1 MSRYAAVH
9 ANPKGLGDARPTAMQ
24 IVDDESMRGGL
35 AGKVVVIT
43 GVSSGIGIETV
54 RAFAATGAKLFLTV
68 RDLEKAKTALDGIF
82 DEQSMELVQM
92 DLESLDSVR
101 AAAKTILAKTD
112 QITILVNN
120 AGVMAI
126 QERELTIDGYEKQ
139 FATNHLAHFL
149 FFHLLKPALLAGS
162 SPEFNSRVVVV
173 SAAVHRVQPLNASDN
188 YNYEKGGYSPWGAY
202 GHSKL
207 ANIYMANELDR
218 RYGARGLHAT
228 SLHPGNIASGLIR
241 HMPQEDINAMM
252 ANKEIMSILKSPEQ
266 GAATTLYAAISKDWE
281 GKGGV
286 YLVDCG
292 VAARGEDDGQFAAL
306 TTSSVTYNLEDE
318 ARLWKDSLAMVG
330 LPDEE

>member
-188 YNYEKGGYSPWGAY
+188 YNYEKGGYSPWGSIWPLQAREYLY
-202 GHSKL
+202 G
-207 ANIYMANELDR
+207 
-218 RYGARGLHAT
+218 
-228 SLHPGNIASGLIR
+228 
-241 HMPQEDINAMM
+241 Q
-252 ANKEIMSILKSPEQ
+252 
-266 GAATTLYAAISKDWE
+266 
-281 GKGGV
+281 
-286 YLVDCG
+286 
-292 VAARGEDDGQFAAL
+292 
-306 TTSSVTYNLEDE
+306 
-318 ARLWKDSLAMVG
+318 
-330 LPDEE
+330 